1 MAITQ
6 FNDLVAHAERE
17 QYAVGYFECWNL
29 ESLMAVA
36 DAAETTQSPVLL
48 GFSGIY
54 LPHPQR
60 LRPTPLSVFS
70 SMGLE
75 VCRQI
80 SVPSA
85 LVFNESPRKDWVI
98 EAIDQG
104 FGMVMFSDEHLSFA
118 EQKTQAQQVVEIAHQ
133 AGVAVEGEAES
144 LPGIAG
150 NMEEFPTETRKT
162 SVEIASEFVEQA
174 GVDAFAVNIGQV
186 HYHGWREVYLDLV
199 LLKNLKSALDVPMVL
214 HGATSVL
221 TDDLTSAIQYGIRK
235 INVGSALKQVYF
247 DALRKACK
255 STSEVYNPYEVIG
268 SGLNEDVLM
277 AGRIALQQK
286 VENYMHLFGSSGKAK
301 SFS

>member
-1 MAITQ
+1 
-6 FNDLVAHAERE
+6 
-17 QYAVGYFECWNL
+17 
-29 ESLMAVA
+29 
-36 DAAETTQSPVLL
+36 
-48 GFSGIY
+48 
-54 LPHPQR
+54 
-60 LRPTPLSVFS
+60 
-70 SMGLE
+70 
-75 VCRQI
+75 
-80 SVPSA
+80 
-85 LVFNESPRKDWVI
+85 
-98 EAIDQG
+98 
-104 FGMVMFSDEHLSFA
+104 MVMFSDEHLSFA
-118 EQKTQAQQVVEIAHQ
+118 EQKTQVQQVVEIAHQ
-133 AGVAVEGEAES
+133 AGIAVEGEAES

-162 SVEIASEFVEQA
+162 SVEVASEFIEQT

-186 HYHGWREVYLDLV
+186 HYHGWREVHLDLV

-221 TDDLTSAIQYGIRK
+221 TDDLASAIQYGIRK

-247 DALRKACK
+247 DALRKTCK